1 MIRNFKDLENQR
13 LDGKSVAVVWP
24 SDANTIK
31 AVLKANKDA
40 GISPIFVG
48 EKASIMA
55 EVELQGETAAHFAYE
70 TASTPEEAARRAVEL
85 VRNEKSDAI
94 MKGKVDTAVLLKAVV
109 NKESGIRTGGVM
121 SHFVVHELEGYSKLL
136 AMSDGGMNL
145 YPDLNTKKEILKNA
159 VSALHGLGI
168 ESPMVA
174 VLAAVEKVNPKMP
187 ETVDAQALKEMN
199 QKGEIKDCYVE
210 GPISYD
216 LTMSKKSAE
225 IKGYESPVTEN
236 TDLLLV
242 PNITVGNILG
252 KSLVYTSGA
261 KMAGVV
267 VGAKAP
273 IILTSRGSS
282 FEEKYYS
289 ILLAGAIS
297 G

>member
-1 MIRNFKDLENQR
+1 MIKSFKELENQE
-13 LDGKSVAVVWP
+13 LKGKRVALVWP
-24 SDANTIK
+24 SDTNTIR
-31 AVLKANKDA
+31 AALKARDEV
-40 GISPIFVG
+40 GITPIFIG
-48 EKASIMA
+48 EAQTISDEIEKQGALPSDFVI
-55 EVELQGETAAHFAYE
+55 ESVESPQAA
-70 TASTPEEAARRAVEL
+70 AVQAVKR

-109 NKESGIRTGGVM
+109 NKETGIRTGSVM
-121 SHFVVHELEGYSKLL
+121 SHFVVHELEGYPKLL

-145 YPDLNTKKEILKNA
+145 YPDLNTKKEILLNA
-159 VSALHGLGI
+159 VKALHGLGV
-168 ESPMVA
+168 EEPKVA

-252 KSLVYTSGA
+252 KALVYTAGA